1 MEMISKEEAVK
12 KSNISDVFESSLR
25 LEETQLQK
33 GYNEGYN
40 DGIAIGK
47 EEGRQVGLKHG
58 FEVGEEIGFYRGCVD
73 IWESAI
79 GVEPEAFSARVQ
91 KDVKKMG
98 KLLQGYPLMDPEDES
113 LQEIMSALRLRF
125 RVITTNLGVKIDYEG
140 YPKEEKAI
148 DF

>member
-1 MEMISKEEAVK
+1 MEMISKEDVVK
-12 KSNISDVFESSLR
+12 RSNISDVFESSLR

-40 DGIAIGK
+40 DGISIEK
-47 EEGRQVGLKHG
+47 EEGKQVGLKHG

-73 IWESAI
+73 IWKSAI
-79 GVEPEAFSARVQ
+79 GVEPDAFSVRVQ

-98 KLLQGYPLMDPEDES
+98 ELLQRYPLMDPEDES
-113 LQEIMSALRLRF
+113 LQEIMSNLRLRF

-140 YPKEEKAI
+140 YPKEDNVI